1 MTRFSTTRA
10 LAAAFICCSLAAAA
24 TPALAAGRHIGI
36 KKTTGHLPFD
46 KPMRPMRLVKPAG
59 PDYRFDLRPSAPQL
73 HYEFENAYSRFMKP
87 PAGLRLDRLDIARYG
102 F

>member
-1 MTRFSTTRA
+1 MTSHSTTRA
-10 LAAAFICCSLAAAA
+10 LAAAFICLSLTAAA

-46 KPMRPMRLVKPAG
+46 KPMRPIRLVKPAG
-59 PDYRFDLRPSAPQL
+59 PDYRFDLRPSTPQL
-73 HYEFENAYSRFMKP
+73 HYEIEDAYSRFMKP
-87 PAGLRLDRLDIARYG
+87 PPGLRLDRLDIGRYG